1 MTDLKEELQKAFSKI
16 LGEEIKGDFSS
27 SADVVAEF
35 NRLFD
40 LKHQTKE
47 DRADKKSKML
57 D

>member
-47 DRADKKSKML
+47 DKADKKSKML

>member
-1 MTDLKEELQKAFSKI
+1 MTDLKEELQKALSKI
-16 LGEEIKGDFSS
+16 LGEEIKGYFSS

-40 LKHQTKE
+40 LKHPTKE
-47 DRADKKSKML
+47 EKKSKML